1 MHFITYFIFVVF
13 SCKTPILSSFLV
25 RVGKFST
32 PTRIPH
38 SFIDT
43 NKNLHG
49 HGMTI
54 LFNLSIRPNFF
65 LQKKPCLINDVTNP
79 KSISS
84 DMKIAA
90 NVTTAILTPPKSHKF
105 TLTIFYRI
113 SSEVKCF
120 FTTLIR

>member
-13 SCKTPILSSFLV
+13 S
-25 RVGKFST
+25 T
-32 PTRIPH
+32 PTTIPH

-49 HGMTI
+49 QGMTI

-65 LQKKPCLINDVTNP
+65 LQKKPCLINNITNP
-79 KSISS
+79 KSISL

-90 NVTTAILTPPKSHKF
+90 NVTTAILTPAKSHKF
-105 TLTIFYRI
+105 TLTILYR
-113 SSEVKCF
+113 SSSAVKCF